1 MTAMSV
7 QETADKKNLL
17 RLVTPAF
24 AVACQFIT
32 IAIVKMALDI
42 P

>member
-1 MTAMSV
+1 MSV

-32 IAIVKMALDI
+32 IAIAIVKMALDI